1 MIIRKNDKKVE
12 KVDSIQIPDVKGE
25 DLFDNAILALVF
37 DIVFLVYSIIYSKF
51 QMAIEYLFF
60 MILFKVTAMGIGE
73 KARNVYDI
81 VQETP
86 QFRNIVEVIEPR
98 KVKNFVKQKIVAQRE
113 GKKKEG

>member
-1 MIIRKNDKKVE
+1 
-12 KVDSIQIPDVKGE
+12 VKGE

-86 QFRNIVEVIEPR
+86 QFRNVVEVIEPR
-98 KVKNFVKQKIVAQRE
+98 KVKNFVKQKIVCCPSCLRRLRASNIATPSAKTTASSGQ
-113 GKKKEG
+113 